1 MLKDGQLYIA
11 HCDNGNINLIGNMA
25 NRHGLIA
32 GATGTGKTV
41 TLQVLAETFS
51 QAGVPCF
58 MADMKGDLSG
68 ISQAGRLSGF
78 IEKRMPEFG
87 IENPQ
92 FAGCPTRFFDVFG
105 EQGFPMR
112 ATVSAMGPQLL
123 ARLMELTEVQA
134 GVLNAVFRIAD
145 DNNLLLIDL
154 KDLKLMLDF
163 VGKNA
168 AKFTTEYGNI
178 APASIGAIQRAI
190 LQIESEGG
198 DQFFG
203 EQGFPMRATV
213 SAMGPQ
219 LLARLMEL
227 TEVQAGV
234 LNAVF
239 RIADDNNLLLIDLK
253 DLKLMLDFVGKNAAK
268 FTTEY
273 GNIAPASIGAI
284 QRSVLQ
290 IESEGGDKFFGEPAF
305 DVEDLF
311 AVENGRGVM
320 NVLAADKLMLNPKL
334 YSTYLLW
341 LMTELYAKLPEVGDL
356 DLPKFVFF
364 FDEAHMLFDGTSKA
378 LVDKIE
384 QVIRLIRSKGVGI
397 YFITQVPSDVP
408 VNVLAQLSNRV
419 QHALRAYT
427 PQDQKAVRAA
437 AQTFRANPA
446 FKTED
451 AILDL
456 GTGEALVSFLDEK
469 GAPSV
474 VERAKILF
482 PLSQIGAITPG
493 QRMDIQAAAPA
504 KLKEYEKFFDRE
516 SAYEVLTEV
525 NQKVEEEK
533 EKERKALEK
542 EKEAK
547 AKEKEKKASG
557 KAKKG
562 GIGRTILGTMIAA
575 AATSFARSAGT
586 SIAKSLG
593 GSKKSTTTKKSTST
607 SKSSS
612 GSILGDVVKKA
623 TKTAANT
630 ATRKVTTEILKSI
643 LK

>member
-1 MLKDGQLYIA
+1 MPGQAGHDEKDNKIHNDMLKDGQLYIA
-11 HCDNGNINLIGNMA
+11 HSDNGNINLVGKMA

-68 ISQAGRLSGF
+68 ISQPGKLSGF

-87 IENPQ
+87 IENPE

-168 AKFTTEYGNI
+168 A
-178 APASIGAIQRAI
+178 Q
-190 LQIESEGG
+190 
-198 DQFFG
+198 
-203 EQGFPMRATV
+203 
-213 SAMGPQ
+213 
-219 LLARLMEL
+219 
-227 TEVQAGV
+227 
-234 LNAVF
+234 
-239 RIADDNNLLLIDLK
+239 
-253 DLKLMLDFVGKNAAK
+253 

-290 IESEGGDKFFGEPAF
+290 IESEGGNQFFGEPAF
-305 DVEDLF
+305 NVEDLF

-341 LMTELYAKLPEVGDL
+341 LMTELYANLPEVGDL
-356 DLPKFVFF
+356 EMPKFVFF

-437 AQTFRANPA
+437 AQTFRPNPS
-446 FKTED
+446 FKTEE

-493 QRMDIQAAAPA
+493 QRMDIQAAAPK
-504 KLKEYEKFFDRE
+504 KLKDYEKFFDRE
-516 SAYEVLTEV
+516 SAYEVLTEAR
-525 NQKVEEEK
+525 QKAEEEA
-533 EKERKALEK
+533 EKERKALEKQK

-547 AKEKEKKASG
+547 AKEKEKEKKASSKSK
-557 KAKKG
+557 KA

-586 SIAKSLG
+586 RIGKSIGG
-593 GSKKSTTTKKSTST
+593 GSSKKSTST
-607 SKSSS
+607 AKKSTSTAKKS
-612 GSILGDVVKKA
+612 TSTAKKTNTAAKKA
-623 TKTAANT
+623 VNTAA
-630 ATRKVTTEILKSI
+630 RKVTTEILKNI
-643 LK
+643 FK

>member
-1 MLKDGQLYIA
+1 MPGQAGHDEKDNKIHNDMLKDGQLYIA
-11 HCDNGNINLIGNMA
+11 HSDNGNINLVGKMA

-68 ISQAGRLSGF
+68 ISQPGKLSGF

-87 IENPQ
+87 IENPE

-123 ARLMELTEVQA
+123 ARLMELTEVQT

-168 AKFTTEYGNI
+168 A
-178 APASIGAIQRAI
+178 Q
-190 LQIESEGG
+190 
-198 DQFFG
+198 
-203 EQGFPMRATV
+203 
-213 SAMGPQ
+213 
-219 LLARLMEL
+219 
-227 TEVQAGV
+227 
-234 LNAVF
+234 
-239 RIADDNNLLLIDLK
+239 
-253 DLKLMLDFVGKNAAK
+253 

-290 IESEGGDKFFGEPAF
+290 IESEGGNQFFGEPAF
-305 DVEDLF
+305 NVEDLF

-341 LMTELYAKLPEVGDL
+341 LMTELYANLPEVGDL
-356 DLPKFVFF
+356 ELPKFVFF

-437 AQTFRANPA
+437 AQTFRPNPS
-446 FKTED
+446 FKTEE

-493 QRMDIQAAAPA
+493 QRMDIQAAAPK
-504 KLKEYEKFFDRE
+504 KLKDYEKFFDRE
-516 SAYEVLTEV
+516 SAYEVLTEAR
-525 NQKVEEEK
+525 QKAEEEA
-533 EKERKALEK
+533 EKERKALEKQK

-547 AKEKEKKASG
+547 AKEKEKEKKASSKSK
-557 KAKKG
+557 KA

-586 SIAKSLG
+586 RIGKSIG
-593 GSKKSTTTKKSTST
+593 GSSTKKSTSTTKKSTST
-607 SKSSS
+607 A
-612 GSILGDVVKKA
+612 KK
-623 TKTAANT
+623 TNT
-630 ATRKVTTEILKSI
+630 ATKKAVNTAARKVTTEILKNI
-643 LK
+643 FK